1 MGALLL
7 AGCTRDL
14 TDQTISEA
22 ETATAEKILN
32 ESNDALQGSII
43 VRFAPSA
50 ESRLATRSGATR
62 SGIEGVDAILDN
74 IEGYAVEPVFNITD
88 KNRDKVHERG
98 LHLWYT
104 LHFSEE
110 CDIDTVA
117 AELAK
122 VTEVERLQFSQRVC
136 HTHNPEMVTA
146 TQIQHNASTMST
158 RASGSI
164 AFNDSY
170 RI

>member
-14 TDQTISEA
+14 TDQRISEA
-22 ETATAEKILN
+22 ETATAKKILN
-32 ESNDALQGSII
+32 ESSNALQGSII

-50 ESRLATRSGATR
+50 KSRLSRCATRNGATR
-62 SGIEGVDAILDN
+62 TGVEGVDAILDN

-88 KNRDKVHERG
+88 KNRNKVYERG

-104 LHFSEE
+104 LYFSEE
-110 CDIDTVA
+110 CDIDAVA

-122 VTEVERLQFSQRVC
+122 VAEVDRL
-136 HTHNPEMVTA
+136 
-146 TQIQHNASTMST
+146 
-158 RASGSI
+158 
-164 AFNDSY
+164 
-170 RI
+170 

>member
-14 TDQTISEA
+14 TDQRISEA

-32 ESNDALQGSII
+32 ESSNALQGSII

-62 SGIEGVDAILDN
+62 SGIDGVDAILDN

-88 KNRDKVHERG
+88 KNRDKVYERG

-104 LHFSEE
+104 LYFDEE
-110 CDIDTVA
+110 
-117 AELAK
+117 
-122 VTEVERLQFSQRVC
+122 
-136 HTHNPEMVTA
+136 
-146 TQIQHNASTMST
+146 
-158 RASGSI
+158 
-164 AFNDSY
+164 
-170 RI
+170 